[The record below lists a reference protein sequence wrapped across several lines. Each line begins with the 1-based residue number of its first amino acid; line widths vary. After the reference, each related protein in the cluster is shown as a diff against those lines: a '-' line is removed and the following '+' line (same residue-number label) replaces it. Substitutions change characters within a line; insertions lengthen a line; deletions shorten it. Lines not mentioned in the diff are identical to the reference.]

1 MNREFLTDFTHPF
14 DFRGHARQKQLLFVL
29 SKGKTV
35 EKNLKWE
42 LGNNIV
48 TPTDQTKHL
57 GIIRS
62 GIKENEINIEDRLT
76 PFYVFQLQLEGLQL
90 ADEWRKEQSFV
101 TVIEICVGSCY
112 GTFLAG

>member
-1 MNREFLTDFTHPF
+1 M
-14 DFRGHARQKQLLFVL
+14 LFVL

-76 PFYVFQLQLEGLQL
+76 LACRTLYSLINSGVHGSNGINPIVSYKIYQSSLMSFLDFYL
-90 ADEWRKEQSFV
+90 DWR
-101 TVIEICVGSCY
+101 
-112 GTFLAG
+112 